1 MPTTGQKSQPDVSDS
16 AAPNRSGSLP
26 LNISPKRSPTT
37 TAISG
42 VNATG
47 EVPSRSPSQDEKR
60 SIISIASASHTNNNQ
75 SRTENVVAPVHV
87 SEPEQLPTSGHNV
100 ENQTALAVSETD
112 RNTTSTSV
120 SSSSEEPSAAEPQD
134 ADKHSQELEKLP
146 SKEQKESVALKKTLE
161 DAQIALAASELA
173 CTKL

>member
-26 LNISPKRSPTT
+26 LNLSPKRSPTT

-60 SIISIASASHTNNNQ
+60 SIISIAGASHSDNNQ
-75 SRTENVVAPVHV
+75 SRIENVVASVHV
-87 SEPEQLPTSGHNV
+87 SKPEQLPSSEHNIKSQTS
-100 ENQTALAVSETD
+100 APVSEAD
-112 RNTTSTSV
+112 YNLLAQVSTPHQKSLQQLTHKILT
-120 SSSSEEPSAAEPQD
+120 SAARNWR
-134 ADKHSQELEKLP
+134 S
-146 SKEQKESVALKKTLE
+146 TL
-161 DAQIALAASELA
+161 AKSRRHLWL
-173 CTKL
+173 